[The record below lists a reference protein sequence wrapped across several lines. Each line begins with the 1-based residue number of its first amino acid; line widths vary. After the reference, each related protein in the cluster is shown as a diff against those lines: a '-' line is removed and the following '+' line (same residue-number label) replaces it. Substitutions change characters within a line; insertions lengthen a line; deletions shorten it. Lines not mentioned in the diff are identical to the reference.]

1 MTMESKPNNID
12 ALASQVGAE
21 FTRVFGR
28 SSLKERI
35 ADILR
40 EVDEM
45 RGAAVTS
52 VPALRGEVGD
62 TLASLLAM
70 CHENGW
76 LPSELLAENS
86 DKIRRREVQ
95 YRSLG
100 RKLKVAVYGGAFD
113 PPTLGHIRAAKL
125 VLDFSGEFDEVWLMP
140 AYGHLSG
147 KAMLPFDERV
157 AMCELAAKADPR
169 IKVSTFEGDNKL
181 GGDTYQMVKLLLDDP
196 RYADTHNFSLMVG
209 QDNAN
214 TMHKWPNHE
223 YLSAAIR
230 HVVVPRGGVEGDLA
244 GAWYMERPHVYI
256 VPEGAAPLTVSS
268 SQVRGAL
275 KRPSADLTLAKLMDP
290 AVIDYI
296 NEHNLYR

>member
-1 MTMESKPNNID
+1 MDNSNDID
-12 ALASQVGAE
+12 ALSGRVGAE

-28 SSLKERI
+28 SSLRERI
-35 ADILR
+35 ADIAR

-45 RGAAVTS
+45 KGAAVAS

-76 LPSELLAENS
+76 NPSELLAENS
-86 DKIRRREVQ
+86 AKIQRRAVQ

-113 PPTLGHIRAAKL
+113 PVTLGHIRAAKL

-140 AYGHLSG
+140 ANRHLYG
-147 KAMLPFDERV
+147 KNMAPFEHRV
-157 AMCELAAKADPR
+157 AMARAAAAVDAR
-169 IKVSTFEGDNKL
+169 IKVSTFEGDNDL

-214 TMHKWPNHE
+214 TMHRWPNHE
-223 YLSAAIR
+223 HLSAAIR
-230 HVVVPRGGVEGDLA
+230 HVVVPRGGVQGDLA
-244 GAWYMERPHVYI
+244 GAWYMERPHIYI
-256 VPEGAAPLTVSS
+256 VPEGSGPLDTSS
-268 SQVRGAL
+268 SAVRDALMSGNAAVDLGAL
-275 KRPSADLTLAKLMDP
+275 LDP
-290 AVIDYI
+290 KVAAYI
-296 NEHNLYR
+296 HEHKLYR